1 MTKKGGIKFVVTT
14 NVTTNGQVRTKKPL
28 RASDTEGYRGV
39 RGTSGRT
46 RTGTLLRARD
56 FESRVSTNSTTLAF
70 FCSVDGQGDKPL
82 PLPSQQAGDYSS
94 DDVWVN

>member
-1 MTKKGGIKFVVTT
+1 M
-14 NVTTNGQVRTKKPL
+14 
-28 RASDTEGYRGV
+28 

-70 FCSVDGQGDKPL
+70 HYSLGVQDER
-82 PLPSQQAGDYSS
+82 PSPRHSLEVGDYSS
-94 DDVWVN
+94 DAVWVN

>member
-1 MTKKGGIKFVVTT
+1 MTAFMTAIDAFRS
-14 NVTTNGQVRTKKPL
+14 NVPL

-70 FCSVDGQGDKPL
+70 QYSLEAQDEQPSPL
-82 PLPSQQAGDYSS
+82 HSEAAGDYSS
-94 DDVWVN
+94 DAVWVN